1 MAIRKGPVLFLVL
14 SISCVLHSTAQA
26 VKSAYIVYLGAHPH
40 GYEPTVL
47 DVNKRTEYHYELL
60 ATYMTS
66 KEKAKEAIIY
76 SYTHSINGF
85 AAILEEEAAA
95 KISEHPEVVSVFPSQ
110 ENELHTTRSWQFLGL
125 ESRNGKISADSLWT
139 KGRFGEDV
147 IIGNLDTGVWPE
159 SESFSDE
166 GMGPIPSRW
175 KGYCETEDGVKCN
188 RKLIGARY
196 FKKGYEASLGRPL
209 NGTARDTNG
218 HGTHTLSTAAGRFVP
233 GANLLG
239 SANGTAKGGSP
250 MARAASYKVCWGGC
264 VDADVLAGFDAAI
277 QDGVDILSVSI
288 GSGRQR
294 RNYFSSAVSVGS
306 FHAVRKGILVVGS
319 AGNAANEGG
328 YSNVAP
334 WIFTVAAS
342 TIDREFS
349 SDAILGNG
357 KQLQGLSFNTNTL
370 PVSKNHPLV
379 YAPDV
384 KTNNASANEALGCSP
399 GSLDPAKVKG
409 KIVTCRQIGLSS
421 ADVEMSLVVSQAG
434 GIGMIGLRGE
444 YIYQLIRANPYYIPT
459 SSLLTEAESL
469 SILVYLNSTKSP
481 KAFIRGATEIGQN
494 VAPMVASFSSIGPNR
509 ITREILKPDITAPG
523 VQILAAFTEA
533 MGPSSVPT
541 DKRKVPFNII
551 SGTSMSCPHIAG
563 VAGLLKTMHPDW
575 SPAAI
580 RSAMMTT
587 AQTTSNAGGPI
598 LDEETLRPANPYF
611 YGSGH
616 VSPNIAMDPGLVY
629 DTTITD
635 YYTFLCSMG
644 YNATIL
650 SRFTNE
656 SSFRCP
662 QANTSLWDLNYPT
675 ISVTN
680 LSLTGSTTVT
690 RTLKNVGTP
699 GKYTVHIEPPKEV
712 AVSVEPNT
720 LEFKSRNEEKKF
732 KITLGAKEEVS
743 TGQTVFGAIVWS
755 DGKHQVRSTIAASN
769 YTNFE
774 SD

>member
-1 MAIRKGPVLFLVL
+1 MAIREVPILFLLFSLV
-14 SISCVLHSTAQA
+14 SVFHSPTLAL
-26 VKSAYIVYLGAHPH
+26 KRPYIVYLGSHPH

-47 DVNKRTEYHYELL
+47 DVSKRTDHHYELL

-66 KEKAKEAIIY
+66 KEKSKEAIIY

-85 AAILEEEAAA
+85 AAILDEETAA
-95 KISEHPEVVSVFPSQ
+95 KIYKHPEVVSVFPSE
-110 ENELHTTRSWQFLGL
+110 ENELQTTRSWQFLGL
-125 ESRNGKISADSLWT
+125 ENKNGKIPADYLWT
-139 KGRFGEDV
+139 KGRFGEDA
-147 IIGNLDTGVWPE
+147 IIGHLDSGVWPE
-159 SESFSDE
+159 SKSFSDE

-196 FKKGYEASLGRPL
+196 FKKGYEASLGQPL
-209 NGTARDTNG
+209 NGTARDNDG

-264 VDADVLAGFDAAI
+264 EDADILAGFDAAI
-277 QDGVDILSVSI
+277 RDGVDILTVSI
-288 GSGRQR
+288 GSGTQHRD
-294 RNYFSSAVSVGS
+294 YFSGALSVGS
-306 FHAVRKGILVVGS
+306 FHAVRNGILVVCS

-384 KTNNASANEALGCSP
+384 KANNASANEALGCSP
-399 GSLDPAKVKG
+399 GSLDPTKVKG
-409 KIVTCRQIGLSS
+409 KIVTCRQSGSNT

-434 GIGMIGLRGE
+434 GIGMIVLRE
-444 YIYQLIRANPYYIPT
+444 YFDELIRPNPYFIPT
-459 SSLLTEAESL
+459 SSLLTEADTQ
-469 SILVYLNSTKSP
+469 SILAYINSTKLP
-481 KAFIRGATEIGQN
+481 KVFIRGTTEIGKT
-494 VAPMVASFSSIGPNR
+494 VAPMMASFSSIGPNK

-523 VQILAAFTEA
+523 VQILAAFTGA
-533 MGPSSVPT
+533 RGPSSVPT
-541 DKRKVPFNII
+541 DKRKAPFNII

-580 RSAMMTT
+580 RSAIMTT
-587 AQTTSNAGGPI
+587 AQTTSNNGEPI
-598 LDEETLRPANPYF
+598 LREDTLRPANPYF

-616 VSPNIAMDPGLVY
+616 VRPNLAMDPGLVY
-629 DTTITD
+629 DTNITD

-644 YNATIL
+644 YNATLL

-662 QANTSLWDLNYPT
+662 PANTSLWDLNYPT

-699 GKYTVHIEPPKEV
+699 GKYTVHIQPPKEV

-732 KITLGAKEEVS
+732 KVTLGAKEEVPTAS
-743 TGQTVFGAIVWS
+743 TVFGAIVWS